1 MDLRFLIVA
10 LLMCV
15 NGVRGSIH
23 EYRNEGFIPQS
34 NDSNAFF
41 FHGGSEGLYASKLL
55 HSSISQETGNNNNP
69 TLKGKFFIRFE
80 TVTFVR
86 TEESASKQPEMQQNT
101 GLVEAIILEVKDKK
115 RIGGSFLNSNLI
127 CCNPRLADAG
137 SCKLGEVIIQKNK
150 DNPDWPKRI
159 KTFFAGNNRET
170 KVDTTDVEINSTG
183 MYYLYFMFCD
193 PNLKGTLIKGRTVW
207 RNPDGYLPGKM
218 APLMTFY
225 GFMSLAYLVLGLLW
239 FLRFVQ
245 FWRDITKLHY
255 HITAVIALG
264 MCEMAVWYFEYVNVN
279 STGRRPMGITLWA
292 VTFSSVKKTLS
303 RLLLL
308 VVSMGYG
315 VVKPTLGGLTSR
327 VLLLGAV
334 YFFATEALE
343 LVEHLGNINDFSGK
357 TKLFWVLPVAFLDS
371 CFILWIFSSLSRTLE
386 KLQVRRNT
394 AKLELYR
401 KFTSSLVASVLLS
414 IAWIGFELYFNATD
428 PLSELWQIAW
438 IIPAFWILLA
448 YFLLVVIC
456 ILCMDLGLFKKLDP
470 TIGASSRPPDINML
484 AINPDPPNPICSF
497 LRTLTLE
504 DHKKPF
510 VLPIIEDSDLDLSDL
525 GLEEIFMTDPK
536 EEEED
541 DVLCPQR
548 PPSPPPI
555 FSPPPFVPDHQTRL
569 SYSPTTDSKHLF
581 TLDNVPPSKWHD
593 EFFNMY
599 SWCIA
604 ELQTPNATVSQI
616 IAKFVA
622 RIIGRLREWWINL
635 GEYR

>member
-1 MDLRFLIVA
+1 MDLWLLIVA
-10 LLMCV
+10 LLMMCV

-41 FHGGSEGLYASKLL
+41 FHGGSEGLYASKL
-55 HSSISQETGNNNNP
+55 HHSSSISQHTGNNNNP
-69 TLKGKFFIRFE
+69 SLKGKSFIRFE

-86 TEESASKQPEMQQNT
+86 TKESASKQNEMQPNT
-101 GLVEAIILEVKDKK
+101 GLVEAIILEVKDRK
-115 RIGGSFLNSNLI
+115 RIGGSFLKSNLI
-127 CCNPRLADAG
+127 CCNPGLAEAG
-137 SCKLGEVIIQKNK
+137 SCKLGQVIIQKNE
-150 DNPDWPKRI
+150 DNPEWPKRI
-159 KTFFAGNNRET
+159 QTFFAGNKEET
-170 KVDTTDVEINSTG
+170 KVDTPDVEINSTG

-193 PNLKGTLIKGRTVW
+193 QNLKGTLIKGRTVW

-245 FWRDITKLHY
+245 FWRDITQLHY

-264 MCEMAVWYFEYVNVN
+264 MCEMAVWYFEYVNFN
-279 STGRRPMGITLWA
+279 STGHRPMGITLWA

-357 TKLFWVLPVAFLDS
+357 TKLFLFLPVTFLDS
-371 CFILWIFSSLSRTLE
+371 CFILWIFASLSRTLE
-386 KLQVRRNT
+386 KLQLRRNT

-401 KFTSSLVASVLLS
+401 KFTNSLAVSVLLS

-448 YFLLVVIC
+448 YFLLVLIC
-456 ILCMDLGLFKKLDP
+456 ILWAPSRNP
-470 TIGASSRPPDINML
+470 TRYAY
-484 AINPDPPNPICSF
+484 
-497 LRTLTLE
+497 
-504 DHKKPF
+504 
-510 VLPIIEDSDLDLSDL
+510 
-525 GLEEIFMTDPK
+525 LEETGDDFD
-536 EEEED
+536 EEGISLTSGAMVSGDVAGKLERKGLSAGLGEDLEED
-541 DVLCPQR
+541 
-548 PPSPPPI
+548 
-555 FSPPPFVPDHQTRL
+555 
-569 SYSPTTDSKHLF
+569 K
-581 TLDNVPPSKWHD
+581 
-593 EFFNMY
+593 
-599 SWCIA
+599 
-604 ELQTPNATVSQI
+604 
-616 IAKFVA
+616 
-622 RIIGRLREWWINL
+622 RE
-635 GEYR
+635 